1 MKGNPKRQVVSIRK
15 LPMLVSLLIFTIAI
29 FLISFNTT
37 TPSPEEKIR
46 ATFKEQL
53 DDLKASMES
62 FKKDILLGKD
72 SLWKNDF
79 IACRKIYKK
88 AECFI
93 AYKYPL
99 IAKRLNGPA
108 LMDAE
113 LVDPNESVMP
123 TGFQVIEED
132 LQEEDLIQK
141 TDHILKQVDH
151 VITYISLLQ
160 RQINNFSLGRSEL
173 YEALKLNLCTMASLG
188 LSGFD
193 APLMN
198 TSIDEIAS
206 TLESTLTILQN
217 TGENSPE
224 INKAIQQCLYYCRQD
239 NVTFE
244 NFDRAR
250 FLVHGLKP
258 LFSALYNHQLKRN
271 IPFINKRSA
280 IKTTAKSFFDKGAFD
295 PYFFAP
301 DSVTEASKGMIALGK
316 ALFSEITL
324 SSSGRSCASCHHP
337 EKAYTDGLERNLS
350 LQRDEHLPRNTP
362 TVINAALQPVLFADS
377 RVKYLEDQAHDV
389 ILNKHEMDGNIEQ
402 ALQFINSSAKYT
414 KLCYN
419 AFPGKK
425 QKITRANIIEAI
437 AAFERSLIK
446 LDAPFD
452 QYMRGDTVAMSA
464 QQIQGFNLFMGKAK
478 CGTCHFMPLFN
489 GAVPPF
495 YDRQDAEI
503 IGVPGNTSTINPQ
516 LDNDL
521 GVYDLFHNELKKG
534 AFKTPSIR
542 NAAWTAPYMHN
553 GVYKSLDEVID
564 FYDKGGG
571 KGLGIKMQ
579 QQTLPEE
586 KLNLKPQ
593 EKAAL
598 IAFIKALSDK

>member
-1 MKGNPKRQVVSIRK
+1 MKGNPKRQIGSIRK
-15 LPMLVSLLIFTIAI
+15 LPMLVSLLIFTITT
-29 FLISFNTT
+29 FLISFNKAVQ
-37 TPSPEEKIR
+37 SPEEKTKAIFR
-46 ATFKEQL
+46 EQL
-53 DDLKASMES
+53 DVLKASLDT

-72 SLWKNDF
+72 FLWKKDF
-79 IACRKIYKK
+79 IACRRNYKK

-108 LMDAE
+108 LMDVE
-113 LVDPNESVMP
+113 PVDPNESVMP
-123 TGFQVIEED
+123 TGFQVIEEYLND
-132 LQEEDLIQK
+132 GELVHK
-141 TDHILKQVDH
+141 TGHILKQVDH
-151 VITYISLLQ
+151 GITYISLLQ
-160 RQINNFSLGRSEL
+160 RQINNFSLDRSEL

-193 APLMN
+193 TPLMN
-198 TSIDEIAS
+198 NAIEETTT
-206 TLESTLTILQN
+206 TLESALAILQN

-224 INKAIQQCLYYCRQD
+224 INKAIQQCLYYCKQD
-239 NVTFE
+239 KVTFE

-250 FLVHGLKP
+250 FLVHGLRP
-258 LFSALYNHQLKRN
+258 LFAALYNHQQKRN
-271 IPFINKRSA
+271 IPFLKKRSA
-280 IKTTAKSFFDKGAFD
+280 IKTSAKSFFEQGAFD

-301 DSVTEASKGMIALGK
+301 DSVTEASKAMIVLGK
-316 ALFSEITL
+316 ALFSETAL
-324 SSSGRSCASCHHP
+324 SPSGRSCASCHRP
-337 EKAYTDGLERNLS
+337 EKAYTDGLESNFS

-419 AFPGKK
+419 AFPDKR
-425 QKITRANIIEAI
+425 QKITQANIIEAI
-437 AAFERSLIK
+437 AAFERSLIN

-452 QYMRGDTVAMSA
+452 QYMRGDTLAMSA

-503 IGVPGNTSTINPQ
+503 IGVPASVSTINPQ

-521 GVYDLFHNELKKG
+521 GVYDLFHSELKRG

-553 GVYKSLDEVID
+553 GIYKTLDEVID

-586 KLNLKPQ
+586 KLNLKPG